1 MMRSATVSKSDA
13 EETEFPGAISA
24 EMDRIE
30 RVSAFLRRVQPDLEM
45 RDEGVPSEPITP
57 PGPAWLA
64 VGGVW
69 ISTLIVI
76 GLAVA
81 GAALFVR

>member
-13 EETEFPGAISA
+13 EETEFPGVISA
-24 EMDRIE
+24 EMDKID

-45 RDEGVPSEPITP
+45 RHEGVSSEPITP
-57 PGPAWLA
+57 PSPAWLA

-69 ISTLIVI
+69 VATLIVI

-81 GAALFVR
+81 GVALFVG